1 MKAKLFNTLTFIVG
15 VGAMIA
21 YSLNAGAAADFGT
34 LCLIWFAT
42 TATSFIGTTAIVV
55 HNCKEQDRKEMA
67 LVQNMIQNASN

>member
-15 VGAMIA
+15 VGTMIA
-21 YSLNAGAAADFGT
+21 YSLNAGPEADFGI

-55 HNCKEQDRKEMA
+55 HNCKVQNQREAA
-67 LVQNMIQNASN
+67 LVQNMIENF